1 MPSFRRVLVVVLF
14 LLPAPNALLAE
25 EVPLAKACDVC
36 PELVPAVA
44 ESPMARDCD
53 ACPIVPVAPPGA
65 PMPADCDGCPD
76 LVVIPAGTFRMGSS
90 PDEPGR
96 DDDEGPVRE
105 IVFDRPFALGRT
117 EVTFAQWDACVAD
130 RACEPVADDGW
141 GRASR
146 PVINVSHPQAQ
157 GYAAWLAKRTGK
169 SYRLPTEAEW
179 EYAARAGTTGPR
191 YWPATAGACGFAN
204 VYDEAAKAKYL
215 FGWDA
220 FLCTDGDIETAPVA
234 SHAPNAFGLHDM
246 LGNVWE
252 WVEDC
257 HALTYAVALT
267 DGTAF
272 VHDGCLKRVSRGGA
286 WNNMPQWLRVS
297 YRYGL
302 EPDRRSNNLGFRVAR
317 DLP

>member
-1 MPSFRRVLVVVLF
+1 MPSFARTLSV
-14 LLPAPNALLAE
+14 ALLLLATSPAALAGDA
-25 EVPLAKACDVC
+25 PLAKACDVC
-36 PELVPAVA
+36 PELVPAVVDP
-44 ESPMARDCD
+44 PMAKDCD
-53 ACPIVPVAPPGA
+53 ACPIVPAAPPGT

-76 LVVIPAGTFRMGSS
+76 LVVIPAGTFRMGSP

-96 DDDEGPVRE
+96 DDDEGPARE

-130 RACEPVADDGW
+130 QACEPVADDEW
-141 GRASR
+141 GRATR

-179 EYAARAGTTGPR
+179 EFAARAGTTGPR
-191 YWPATAGACGFAN
+191 YWPATADGCGFAN

-215 FGWDA
+215 FGWEA
-220 FLCTDGDIETAPVA
+220 FTCTDGDIETAPVA
-234 SHAPNAFGLHDM
+234 SHAPNAFGLYDM

-257 HALTYAVALT
+257 HALTYAAAPT

-286 WNNMPQWLRVS
+286 WNNMPQWVRVS

>member
-1 MPSFRRVLVVVLF
+1 MSTFRSVIAAAMC
-14 LLPAPNALLAE
+14 LLMVSPAAFPEDA
-25 EVPLAKACDVC
+25 PLAKACDVC
-36 PELVPAVA
+36 PELVPVAVD
-44 ESPMARDCD
+44 PPVARDCD
-53 ACPIVPVAPPGA
+53 ACPVDPVVPPGT
-65 PMPADCDGCPD
+65 PMPRDCEGCPE
-76 LVVIPAGTFRMGSS
+76 LVIIPAGSFRMGST

-105 IVFDRPFALGRT
+105 ITFDRPFALGRT

-130 RACEPVADDGW
+130 GACDRVADDGW
-141 GRASR
+141 GRATR
-146 PVINVSHPQAQ
+146 PVINVSHPQVQRFAE
-157 GYAAWLAKRTGK
+157 WLAKRTGK

-179 EYAARAGTTGPR
+179 EYAARAGATGPR
-191 YWPATAGACGFAN
+191 YWPATADACGFAN

-215 FGWDA
+215 FGWEA
-220 FLCTDGDIETAPVA
+220 FACTDGDVETAPVG

-257 HALTYAVALT
+257 HALTYSVAPT

-272 VHDGCLKRVSRGGA
+272 VHDGCRKRVSRGGA
-286 WNNMPQWLRVS
+286 WNNMPQWVRVS